1 MPKFIYTLAI
11 AILLLS
17 GTSLYV
23 MNTLD
28 PDFLLSKIVFTVLF
42 FLTILLGIPLI
53 KCLFNIYRKNT
64 LDLGNKYKSD
74 VKNNI
79 LNSAIFSLM
88 LFLKLFELFSLSTF
102 LILVIIF
109 VVTNKTFTR
118 LKKSRKRRIY

>member
-11 AILLLS
+11 VIILLS

-28 PDFLLSKIVFTVLF
+28 PEFLLSKITFVILF
-42 FLTILLGIPLI
+42 FLTVLLGIPLI

-64 LDLGNKYKSD
+64 LDLGNKYKTD

-79 LNSAIFSLM
+79 LNSGIFSLM
-88 LFLKLFELFSLSTF
+88 LFLKLFKLFSLSTF
-102 LILVIIF
+102 LILIIIF
-109 VVTNKTFTR
+109 VISNKVFTK

>member
-11 AILLLS
+11 VILLLS
-17 GTSLYV
+17 GTSLYI

-28 PDFLLSKIVFTVLF
+28 PEFFISKIVFTVLF

-74 VKNNI
+74 VKNNV

-88 LFLKLFELFSLSTF
+88 LLLKLFKIFSLSTF
-102 LILVIIF
+102 LILVVLYI
-109 VVTNKTFTR
+109 VTNKGYKK

>member
-11 AILLLS
+11 VIILLS

-28 PDFLLSKIVFTVLF
+28 PEFLLSKITFVILF
-42 FLTILLGIPLI
+42 FLTVLLGIPLI
-53 KCLFNIYRKNT
+53 KCLFNIYRKNS
-64 LDLGNKYKSD
+64 LDLGNKYKTD

-88 LFLKLFELFSLSTF
+88 LFLKLFKLFSLSTF
-102 LILVIIF
+102 LILIIIF
-109 VVTNKTFTR
+109 VVSNKVFTK

>member
-11 AILLLS
+11 VILLLS

-23 MNTLD
+23 MSTLD
-28 PDFLLSKIVFTVLF
+28 PEFFISKIIFTLLF

-79 LNSAIFSLM
+79 LNSTIFSLM
-88 LFLKLFELFSLSTF
+88 LFLKLFKLFSLSTF
-102 LILVIIF
+102 LILIIIF
-109 VVTNKTFTR
+109 VVTNKAFTK